1 MVKPLERELLLTYV
15 SHSGIFNGFSL
26 LEGTLSAPQ
35 NLAIRP
41 PYQDKPGQNYPG
53 MVNSRLFVEV
63 TYLESN
69 KCVLVDQRN
78 AQPKDKGHNWNY

>member
-1 MVKPLERELLLTYV
+1 MVKPFERELLLTYV
-15 SHSGIFNGFSL
+15 SHSGIFNSFSL

-41 PYQDKPGQNYPG
+41 PNQDKPGQNYPG

-69 KCVLVDQRN
+69 KCVLGYQRN
-78 AQPKDKGHNWNY
+78 TQPKDDEHN